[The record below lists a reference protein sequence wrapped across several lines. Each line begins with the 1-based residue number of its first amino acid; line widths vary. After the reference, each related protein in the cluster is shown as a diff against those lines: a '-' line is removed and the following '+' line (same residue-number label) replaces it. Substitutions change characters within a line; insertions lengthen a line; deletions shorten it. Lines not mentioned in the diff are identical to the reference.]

1 MFYAAI
7 RISAQGGANR
17 SFCFAHRLSAIV
29 LCYTS

>member
-7 RISAQGGANR
+7 RISAQGANR